1 MTGLSSPAAS
11 MTTAPMMA
19 SRQPVPVNPRT
30 QAALQEFESI
40 LIGEMVNM
48 MFSTVPADE
57 LTGGGHAEEIY
68 RSMMGQEMGREVA
81 RKGGLG
87 LAPSLMNEV
96 IRMQGGQQ

>member
-1 MTGLSSPAAS
+1 MTGLSPAAS
-11 MTTAPMMA
+11 LFTAPMMA
-19 SRQPVPVNPRT
+19 SRPAPPANPQT
-30 QAALQEFESI
+30 QAALQEFEAV
-40 LIGEMVNM
+40 LIGEMVNL

-87 LAPSLMNEV
+87 LTPALMNEV
-96 IRMQGGQQ
+96 IRMQGGQP